1 MKYLPLIWAG
11 LWRRRTRTVFTI
23 LSITVAFLLFGIL
36 QGVNSAFSSA
46 ADKANI
52 NRLYVVS
59 RLSMI
64 EPLPV
69 SYVPRIRGIPGVDGI
84 GYGVWF
90 GGYHEEPR
98 NYVFSFPVNATE
110 YFDIFTELKLPKDQ
124 LSALINTRNGA
135 VIGVALAKRLDW
147 KIGDTVPV
155 PTAIWVRT
163 DGAPAWNFK
172 IVGIYDHAQDSS
184 KANSLFFNYDYFD
197 EARSF
202 SKGTASWFIVRVDS
216 PKLAAGVGEAIDRM
230 FANSPDET
238 QTQSEK
244 EYSQAYFKQFGDVN
258 FIVTAIVG
266 AVFFTLLFLT
276 GNTMMQS
283 VRERIPELA
292 VLKTLGFTDG
302 GIVALLLAEAVL
314 LCVSAAALGL
324 ALAALLFPFMKDIS
338 ELTRLPI
345 PVIGQG
351 AVVAIVLAIVT
362 ALPPALNAGRLKIV
376 DALARR

>member
-11 LWRRRTRTVFTI
+11 LWRRRTRTVFTV
-23 LSITVAFLLFGIL
+23 LSIMIAFLLFGML

-46 ADKANI
+46 AQKANI

-64 EPLPV
+64 EPLPL
-69 SYVPRIRGIPGVDGI
+69 SYTSRIRSVPGVNGI

-90 GGYHEEPR
+90 GGYHEEPK
-98 NYVFSFPVNATE
+98 NYVFSFPVNAAE
-110 YFDIFTELKLPKDQ
+110 YFEIFTELRLPKDQ
-124 LSALINTRNGA
+124 LETLTKTRNGA
-135 VIGVALAKRLDW
+135 VIGVALAKKMGW

-155 PTAIWVRT
+155 PTAIWVRA
-163 DGAPAWNFK
+163 DGSAAWNFK
-172 IVGIYDHAQDSS
+172 IVGIYDHAEDTS

-202 SKGTASWFIVRVDS
+202 SNGTVSWFIVRVDN
-216 PKLAAGVGEAIDRM
+216 PANAAKVGESIDRM

-244 EYSQAYFKQFGDVN
+244 EYSQAYFKQFGDIN

-302 GIVALLLAEAVL
+302 GIVALLVAESVV
-314 LCVSAAALGL
+314 LCVFAAALGL
-324 ALAALLFPFMKDIS
+324 LLAVALFPLIRDIS
-338 ELTRLPI
+338 ELTTLPLL
-345 PVIGQG
+345 VIGEG
-351 AVVAIVLAIVT
+351 AALAVLLALVT
-362 ALPPALNAGRLKIV
+362 ALPPAINAGRLKIV

>member
-23 LSITVAFLLFGIL
+23 LSIVVAFLLFGIL

-69 SYVPRIRGIPGVDGI
+69 SYVPRIRSIPGVDGI

-110 YFDIFTELKLPKDQ
+110 YFEIFTELKLPKDQ
-124 LSALINTRNGA
+124 LNALVNTRNGA
-135 VIGVALAKRLDW
+135 VIGVALAKRFGW

-155 PTAIWVRT
+155 PTAIWVRA

-172 IVGIYDHAQDSS
+172 IVGIYAHAQDAS
-184 KANSLFFNYDYFD
+184 KANSLFFNYAYFD

-216 PKLAAGVGEAIDRM
+216 PAHAAGVGEAIDRM

-244 EYSQAYFKQFGDVN
+244 EYSQAYFKQFGDIN
-258 FIVTAIVG
+258 FIVTAIIG

-292 VLKTLGFTDG
+292 VLKTLGFTDR
-302 GIVALLLAEAVL
+302 GIVALLLAEAVV
-314 LCVSAAALGL
+314 LCFGAAALGL
-324 ALAALLFPFMKDIS
+324 ALSALLFPFMKDIS
-338 ELTRLPI
+338 ELTRLPAT
-345 PVIGQG
+345 VIGQG
-351 AVVAIVLAIVT
+351 AVVALVLAVAT

>member
-11 LWRRRTRTVFTI
+11 LWRRRTRTIFTL
-23 LSITVAFLLFGIL
+23 LSIMIAFLLFGML

-59 RLSMI
+59 KLSMI
-64 EPLPV
+64 EPLPL
-69 SYVPRIRGIPGVDGI
+69 SYMTRIRNVPGVNGI

-90 GGYHEEPR
+90 GGYHEEPK
-98 NYVFSFPVNATE
+98 NYVFSFPVNAAE
-110 YFDIFTELKLPKDQ
+110 YFGIFTELLLPKDQ
-124 LSALINTRNGA
+124 LDTLVKTRNGA
-135 VIGVALAKRLDW
+135 VIGIALAKKMGW

-155 PTAIWVRT
+155 PTAIWVRA
-163 DGAPAWNFK
+163 DGTQDWNFK
-172 IVGIYDHAQDSS
+172 IVGIYDHAEDTS
-184 KANSLFFNYDYFD
+184 KANSLFFNYEYFD

-202 SKGTASWFIVRVDS
+202 SKGTVSWFIVRVDN
-216 PKLAAGVGEAIDRM
+216 PAHGAQVGEAIDQM

-244 EYSQAYFKQFGDVN
+244 EYAQAYFKQFGDVN
-258 FIVTAIVG
+258 FIVSAIVG

-302 GIVALLLAEAVL
+302 GIVALLLAESVV
-314 LCVSAAALGL
+314 LCVSSAALGL
-324 ALAALLFPFMKDIS
+324 LLATVLFPLIKDIAEQTS
-338 ELTRLPI
+338 LPGQ
-345 PVIGQG
+345 VIVQG
-351 AVVAIVLAIVT
+351 AVLAFILAAVT
-362 ALPPALNAGRLKIV
+362 ALPPAINAGRLKIV